1 MTEGE
6 RAMRKQFKGQA
17 ARAWAVAALAA
28 AVLAGCGGGAGVEGA
43 AATAAASGEGAVP
56 SIAQSLEAAAPQ
68 LGAARA
74 LVLQPARILL
84 EAVDEMQLQAS
95 APLVGARQIGEAR
108 QVPATDS
115 LAGTARQWR
124 WQPTPQ
130 GGQVAALSFTA
141 KGAHGLRLGVLVSQL
156 PAEAVLRVYSQER
169 RSAVYE
175 TTGAAVLQG
184 IARNVAADGA
194 ELAARVWWTPD
205 AGGDEATLEVE
216 LPAGLPTGSVQL
228 AVPQLS
234 HVFEDL
240 SLPTAD
246 EWAMQTKLNE
256 SEACQLD
263 ASCYADYDSVSRAVA
278 RMTYVK
284 NGQGYL
290 CTGTLLADRGATR
303 TPYFLSANHC
313 ISTQTVASTLQTYW
327 FYRAPSCNSRTLSS
341 STVTRSGGATLL
353 YASNATDTSFLRLND
368 TPPTGAVFAGWD
380 PNPQPVGTEMVGV
393 HHPRGDLQKI
403 SFGRVSSM
411 AQCTVFTGT
420 SFSCQ
425 LGATGNYYRVAWS
438 EGIVEGGSSGSGLF
452 KNKLLVG
459 TLYGGSSS
467 CTGAGTDAYGR
478 FDVPYQAAI
487 KQWLSPESTPTP
499 TPTPTPDPAPTGT
512 AGTAQGWLGLLQG
525 LPGINANQPIR
536 LP

>member
-1 MTEGE
+1 
-6 RAMRKQFKGQA
+6 MRKRLKDQA
-17 ARAWAVAALAA
+17 VRAWSIAALAA
-28 AVLAGCGGGAGVEGA
+28 AVLAGCGGSGAPEGL
-43 AATAAASGEGAVP
+43 ATVAPPSPAEAPVP
-56 SIAQSLEAAAPQ
+56 SLAPSLDAAAP
-68 LGAARA
+68 GAERAGLARA
-74 LVLQPARILL
+74 LVAQPARIALGAVS
-84 EAVDEMQLQAS
+84 EALLQAS

-108 QVPATDS
+108 AVPATDS

-124 WQPTPQ
+124 WQPTAQ

-141 KGAHGLRLGVLVSQL
+141 EGAHGLRLGVFVGQL
-156 PAEAVLRVYSQER
+156 PAQAVLRVYRQDR
-169 RSAVYE
+169 RAAVYE
-175 TTGAAVLQG
+175 TTGEGVLQA
-184 IARNVAADGA
+184 IARNLQADG
-194 ELAARVWWTPD
+194 EGLAARVWWTPD

-216 LPAGLPTGSVQL
+216 LPAGTPTAAVQL

-263 ASCYADYDSVSRAVA
+263 ASCYADYDAVSRAVA

-284 NGQGYL
+284 EGKGYL
-290 CTGTLLADRGATR
+290 CTGTLLTDRGATR

-327 FYRAPSCNSRTLSS
+327 FYRAPSCNSRTLSA
-341 STVTRSGGATLL
+341 STVTRSGGAALL
-353 YASNATDTSFLRLND
+353 YASDATDTAFLRLND

-380 PNPQPVGTEMVGV
+380 PNPQAVGTSMVGV

-411 AQCTVFTGT
+411 AQCTVFSGT

-425 LGATGNYYRVAWS
+425 LGPTGNYYRVAWS

-452 KNKLLVG
+452 KDKLLVG

-478 FDVPYQAAI
+478 FDLAYQAAI
-487 KQWLSPESTPTP
+487 KKWLSPDS
-499 TPTPTPDPAPTGT
+499 TPTPDPAPAGN
-512 AGTAQGWLGLLQG
+512 AGTAQDWLSQLLR
-525 LPGINANQPIR
+525 LPGINANQSIR